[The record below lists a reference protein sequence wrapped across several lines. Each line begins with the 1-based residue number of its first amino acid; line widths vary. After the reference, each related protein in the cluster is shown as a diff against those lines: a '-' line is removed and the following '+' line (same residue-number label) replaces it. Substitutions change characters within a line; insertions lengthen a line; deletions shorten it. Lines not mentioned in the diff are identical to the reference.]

1 MVKFPE
7 ANARL
12 FYNIFVCKKCKT
24 KMRSRPIKV
33 IQKKLVCRN
42 CGGKNF
48 RVVRKK

>member
-12 FYNIFVCKKCKT
+12 FLNIFVCKRCKT

-33 IQKKLVCRN
+33 IQKQLVCRK

-48 RVVRKK
+48 RAVRKK

>member
-12 FYNIFVCKKCKT
+12 FHNIFICKKCKT
-24 KMRSRPIKV
+24 RMRSRPIKV
-33 IQKKLVCRN
+33 IQRKLVCRG

>member
-12 FYNIFVCKKCKT
+12 FHNIFVCKRCKA
-24 KMRSRPIKV
+24 KIRSNPIKM
-33 IQKKLVCRN
+33 IQKKIICRK